1 MIQKDLQGNL
11 WELKVKEALKDIPTI
26 KSDLSISAYGSI
38 DLDELNKTVE
48 RLNKIPNY
56 DDLMKENNKLQSNW
70 NSLRELI
77 KWKPIEEYDENKYD
91 WVLVKYYDGDYECVP
106 TVAERRKGTNK
117 WYDTNNNEIIFEVK
131 YFFDMQLLDKM
142 KELEGNTYEE
152 N

>member
-1 MIQKDLQGNL
+1 MNDKEWGTPISRDKIIYRRNKLIEYQKIGELRFTPLYETIDENILDINYMIY
-11 WELKVKEALKDIPTI
+11 E
-26 KSDLSISAYGSI
+26 I
-38 DLDELNKTVE
+38 D
-48 RLNKIPNY
+48 
-56 DDLMKENNKLQSNW
+56 KLQSNW

-77 KWKPIEEYDENKYD
+77 RWRPIEEYDENKYD

-142 KELEGNTYEE
+142 NELEGDNNIE
-152 N
+152 

>member
-1 MIQKDLQGNL
+1 MNDNCKKIVDNANL
-11 WELKVKEALKDIPTI
+11 WAENQKLK
-26 KSDLSISAYGSI
+26 
-38 DLDELNKTVE
+38 
-48 RLNKIPNY
+48 
-56 DDLMKENNKLQSNW
+56 SNW

-77 KWKPIEEYDENKYD
+77 KWRPIEEYDENKYD

-142 KELEGNTYEE
+142 NELEGDVKE
-152 N
+152 

>member
-1 MIQKDLQGNL
+1 MNEENLFVYEEDGFCELRYTYGDLTKF
-11 WELKVKEALKDIPTI
+11 ER
-26 KSDLSISAYGSI
+26 KSKKY
-38 DLDELNKTVE
+38 DEL
-48 RLNKIPNY
+48 
-56 DDLMKENNKLQSNW
+56 QFNW

-77 KWKPIEEYDENKYD
+77 KWRPIEEYDENKYD

-142 KELEGNTYEE
+142 NELESGDK
-152 N
+152 

>member
-1 MIQKDLQGNL
+1 MNDKKKNPLEGIFAQVTDDNL
-11 WELKVKEALKDIPTI
+11 LRENGLLYAE
-26 KSDLSISAYGSI
+26 
-38 DLDELNKTVE
+38 NK
-48 RLNKIPNY
+48 
-56 DDLMKENNKLQSNW
+56 KLQSNW

-77 KWKPIEEYDENKYD
+77 RWKPIEEYDENKYD

-142 KELEGNTYEE
+142 NELEGKDKE
-152 N
+152 

>member
-1 MIQKDLQGNL
+1 MNDKPMKYKDLEVTCECGR
-11 WELKVKEALKDIPTI
+11 KIKFAYPIPALSEYHD
-26 KSDLSISAYGSI
+26 DMYISQEMEYQ
-38 DLDELNKTVE
+38 E
-48 RLNKIPNY
+48 RKQ
-56 DDLMKENNKLQSNW
+56 LQSNW

-77 KWKPIEEYDENKYD
+77 KWRPIEEYDENKYD

-142 KELEGNTYEE
+142 NELERKDKK
-152 N
+152 